1 MAESKDLLTCDLP
14 RIDQE
19 GFVSPPGSPGC
30 LEVGDIVWVDMSN
43 TIHDDFGE
51 SAMPP
56 WPGIVVDVQYNDET
70 LIASKVKVCFH
81 EEDGDHTLLIA
92 RSVLGCLAVGL
103 F

>member
-1 MAESKDLLTCDLP
+1 M
-14 RIDQE
+14 
-19 GFVSPPGSPGC
+19 FVSPPGSPC
-30 LEVGDIVWVDMSN
+30 YLEVGDSVWVDFSN
-43 TIHDDFGE
+43 TSHDNFGE
-51 SAMPP
+51 SAIPP